1 MVILVPLAPMLVDSL
16 LIINITISLLVLMRA
31 ASVTRPLDFSVF
43 PSLLLVVTF
52 ARLSLNIATTRLILG
67 NAAEGPL
74 AAGKVVQTFGSFV
87 GGDNLVVGF
96 VIFTVIVLVQFVV
109 ITRGATRVSEVAA
122 RFQLD
127 AMPGKQMSIDGDLAA
142 GLIDQESASER
153 RQEVGREADF
163 YGSMD
168 GASKFVRGD
177 AVAGIVIMLVNIIGG
192 LGIGMIYHGMSAAG
206 ALEVF
211 GRLTIGDGL
220 VSQVPALMVSIAAAL
235 LVTRS
240 AASEQLSI
248 DLGRQVFSS
257 DWILFTAA
265 IFLW

>member
-1 MVILVPLAPMLVDSL
+1 MSGHEMLRSSGAHSLWGRIKAQPDLFFGVILISILLVLLVPLPPGLVDTL
-16 LIINITISLLVLMRA
+16 LIFNITISLVVLMT
-31 ASVTRPLDFSVF
+31 ASSVKRPLDFSVF

-52 ARLSLNIATTRLILG
+52 FRLSLNIATTRLILG
-67 NAAEGPL
+67 NAAKGPE

-96 VIFTVIVLVQFVV
+96 VVFTVIVLVQFVV

-163 YGSMD
+163 Y
-168 GASKFVRGD
+168 
-177 AVAGIVIMLVNIIGG
+177 
-192 LGIGMIYHGMSAAG
+192 
-206 ALEVF
+206 
-211 GRLTIGDGL
+211 
-220 VSQVPALMVSIAAAL
+220 
-235 LVTRS
+235 
-240 AASEQLSI
+240 LSLI
-248 DLGRQVFSS
+248 H
-257 DWILFTAA
+257 I
-265 IFLW
+265 